1 VSKEL
6 SVNQEINERVS
17 KIYIDNIPKL
27 IAWAD
32 SKDNAETIKSII
44 GLANGCHEIKSGILN
59 FINVNNIYCA
69 NILFRSLI
77 EHYSKFL
84 MVVYRFSKENN
95 NSVGLDNLIYAKAYE
110 IKSYGNAL
118 KLHKNLRGEDD
129 SKVDYSVAIR
139 KFSEDAANKK
149 SEELKSASEQFN
161 YRNVVK
167 HFESDENN
175 FFKEQLDV
183 FAPMILEYSELSTF
197 VHGGPEANENGAD
210 NSDEYK
216 RRIFE
221 NSIMLVS
228 AVYSLSCLSLSR
240 DFPQTSQY
248 FHEINSIVN
257 GNYA

>member
-1 VSKEL
+1 M
-6 SVNQEINERVS
+6 NQEINTRVS

-27 IAWAD
+27 IAEAD

-59 FINVNNIYCA
+59 LINVDNIYCA

-110 IKSYGNAL
+110 IKSYCNAL
-118 KLHKNLRGEDD
+118 KLFKKLLGEDD

-161 YRNVVK
+161 YRNVANRFK
-167 HFESDENN
+167 STEND

-197 VHGGPEANENGAD
+197 VHGGPKANENGAN
-210 NSDEYK
+210 NSDECK
-216 RRIFE
+216 SRLFKDT
-221 NSIMLVS
+221 IMLVT
-228 AVYSLSCLSLSR
+228 AVYSLSCMSLSR
-240 DFPQTSQY
+240 DFPHTFPMFQ
-248 FHEINSIVN
+248 EINSIVN
-257 GNYA
+257 G